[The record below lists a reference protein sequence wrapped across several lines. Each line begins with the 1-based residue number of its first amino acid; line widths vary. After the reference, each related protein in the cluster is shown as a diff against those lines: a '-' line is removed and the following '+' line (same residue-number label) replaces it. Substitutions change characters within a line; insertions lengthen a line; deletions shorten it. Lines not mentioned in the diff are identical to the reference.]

1 MTSAACIVVGDLLTG
16 AAVAASLPA
25 AWRIP
30 RRDG

>member
-1 MTSAACIVVGDLLTG
+1 MTSAAHIVGDLLKG